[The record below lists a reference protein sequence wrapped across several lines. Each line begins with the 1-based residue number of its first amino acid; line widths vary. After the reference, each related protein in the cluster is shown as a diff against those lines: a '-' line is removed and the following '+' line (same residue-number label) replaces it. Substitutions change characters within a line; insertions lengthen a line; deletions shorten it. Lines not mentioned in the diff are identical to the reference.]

1 MILRNGR
8 RHSRKHSSNSQ
19 FTRSKTELHMKA
31 EITYVVS
38 EKLLAAL
45 TTRSLTYI
53 AQSGFLKVEAA
64 KGRLIY
70 IANTKRVGRVDI
82 SGFEVSASIGKT
94 PHCGPFGKVKQ
105 QLRMDGTEA
114 DVLARF
120 ELLLTELLAQPPVV
134 KEVKA
139 KPAPKA
145 KSPSS
150 PEAPAGAASSIGT
163 VAPEPTPAEKR
174 TLRLA
179 AIAKVRA
186 LAEKMNQPLSSK
198 LLAEEATLLAEQAD
212 APADAILAANP
223 VVEA

>member
-1 MILRNGR
+1 
-8 RHSRKHSSNSQ
+8 
-19 FTRSKTELHMKA
+19 MKA

>member
-1 MILRNGR
+1 
-8 RHSRKHSSNSQ
+8 
-19 FTRSKTELHMKA
+19 MKA
-31 EITYVVS
+31 EITYIPS
-38 EKLLAAL
+38 EKLLAVL
-45 TTRSLTYI
+45 TTRNLVHST
-53 AQSGFLKVEAA
+53 QSGFLKVEAA

-94 PHCGPFGKVKQ
+94 PHCGPFGRVKQ

-114 DVLARF
+114 EVLTRF
-120 ELLLTELLAQPPVV
+120 EALLTELQAQPPVV

-139 KPAPKA
+139 PKVPKA
-145 KSPSS
+145 KSEPS
-150 PEAPAGAASSIGT
+150 PEAPAGAASSTGP
-163 VAPEPTPAEKR
+163 VAPEPSASEKR

-179 AIAKVRA
+179 AIAKVKE
-186 LAEKMNQPLSSK
+186 LAAKMNQPCSSK

-223 VVEA
+223 EPVVAEA

>member
-1 MILRNGR
+1 
-8 RHSRKHSSNSQ
+8 
-19 FTRSKTELHMKA
+19 MKA
-31 EITYVVS
+31 EITYIVA

-45 TTRSLTYI
+45 TTRNLTYI

-70 IANTKRVGRVDI
+70 IASTKRVGRVDI

-105 QLRMDGTEA
+105 QLRMDGTE
-114 DVLARF
+114 DEVLARF
-120 ELLLTELLAQPPVV
+120 DLLLAELVAQPPVV

-150 PEAPAGAASSIGT
+150 PEAPTGAASSTGP
-163 VAPEPTPAEKR
+163 VAPEPTLEEKR

-179 AIAKVRA
+179 AIAKVKA
-186 LAEKMNQPLSSK
+186 LAEKMNQPVSAK